1 MTGPSR
7 WRRSPRRWPRT
18 ARPQLRERAD
28 LAASLLEGAGNVYHL
43 AGLLASAAYEAL
55 VYGEDRRASEYI
67 RRAIPITRE
76 LDNPHM
82 WMLLSGNAGLTA
94 LLNGDVDAAREAFTE
109 ELRASREPVALPF
122 ASEAM
127 RGLAAL
133 AASGDDLDRAARLV
147 GAAGAHRGRDP
158 HDAIDAR
165 LEATFFEPAR
175 GRHGPDAWDASLR
188 AGALLSFEAAI
199 DYGLDAPDA

>member
-1 MTGPSR
+1 MSLSTV
-7 WRRSPRRWPRT
+7 PR
-18 ARPQLRERAD
+18 AADSAAQLRERAD

-94 LLNGDVDAAREAFTE
+94 LLPRDGQAVVFQTPIMIGVLIVGTGFVLWRI
-109 ELRASREPVALPF
+109 LRR
-122 ASEAM
+122 
-127 RGLAAL
+127 
-133 AASGDDLDRAARLV
+133 
-147 GAAGAHRGRDP
+147 P
-158 HDAIDAR
+158 HA
-165 LEATFFEPAR
+165 
-175 GRHGPDAWDASLR
+175 
-188 AGALLSFEAAI
+188 
-199 DYGLDAPDA
+199 